1 MSPAERTGAGQ
12 PGAAPSPASPDP
24 VDDASCGGVSR
35 LLQCGRYGSRLGCIA
50 ATMHLSS
57 N

>member
-12 PGAAPSPASPDP
+12 PGATASPASPGP
-24 VDDASCGGVSR
+24 VDHASCDGVSR
-35 LLQCGRYGSRLGCIA
+35 LLQCGRYGSRVGCIA